1 MAEKSPVGVPPVSR
15 RPSCRCGVAE
25 LRAWSGGDGC
35 QRGSFEETA
44 AGGPDARLW
53 GCADFLYCA
62 EPLILRDGPGQ
73 TREGGSTE
81 AGTRTSARERCD
93 PHDRWSLGVAM
104 RFTLL
109 DRVTAIEPGKS
120 ITAIKT
126 LSLSEEYL
134 ADHFP
139 CFPVM
144 PGVLMLE
151 SMTQAAAWAIR
162 LGEDFA
168 HSIVVLREARNVK
181 YGDFVEPGK
190 VLTVT
195 AEIQSQDGQFTKV
208 KASGT
213 VGERTSLTA
222 RLVLERYNMADRM
235 AYGDAVDARVRA
247 EMRKLWG
254 LLCPVGRQQGGRRV
268 AYGGPGTVLPAT
280 GTRSAGLGDSGL
292 LPSPAV
298 VRS

>member
-1 MAEKSPVGVPPVSR
+1 
-15 RPSCRCGVAE
+15 
-25 LRAWSGGDGC
+25 
-35 QRGSFEETA
+35 
-44 AGGPDARLW
+44 
-53 GCADFLYCA
+53 
-62 EPLILRDGPGQ
+62 
-73 TREGGSTE
+73 
-81 AGTRTSARERCD
+81 
-93 PHDRWSLGVAM
+93 M

-109 DRVTAIEPGKS
+109 DRVVAIEPGKS

-181 YGDFVEPGK
+181 YGDFVEPGR

-195 AEIQSQDGQFTKV
+195 AEVQSQEGQFTKV
-208 KASGT
+208 KASGS
-213 VGERTSLTA
+213 VGDRTSLTA
-222 RLVLERYNMADRM
+222 RLVLERYNLADRIP
-235 AYGDAVDARVRA
+235 YGDAVDARVRA
-247 EMRKLWG
+247 EMRKLWAI
-254 LLCPVGRQQGGRRV
+254 LHPAGRQQGANRRV
-268 AYGGPGTVLPAT
+268 VYGGPNAGAAMVDPSVSSPLLAT
-280 GTRSAGLGDSGL
+280 TA
-292 LPSPAV
+292 

>member
-1 MAEKSPVGVPPVSR
+1 MR
-15 RPSCRCGVAE
+15 RAGFGCSFFKKTCGN
-25 LRAWSGGDGC
+25 
-35 QRGSFEETA
+35 
-44 AGGPDARLW
+44 
-53 GCADFLYCA
+53 
-62 EPLILRDGPGQ
+62 
-73 TREGGSTE
+73 
-81 AGTRTSARERCD
+81 
-93 PHDRWSLGVAM
+93 LGVHM

-151 SMTQAAAWAIR
+151 SMTQAAAWAVR

-181 YGDFVEPGK
+181 YGDFVEPGR

-195 AEIQSQDGQFTKV
+195 AEIQSQDERFTKV
-208 KASGT
+208 KASGS
-213 VGERTSLTA
+213 VGDRTSLTA
-222 RLVLERYNMADRM
+222 RLVLERYNMADRVP
-235 AYGDAVDARVRA
+235 YGDAVDVRVRA
-247 EMRKLWG
+247 EMRKLWA
-254 LLCPVGRQQGGRRV
+254 LLHPVARQDGGHR
-268 AYGGPGTVLPAT
+268 AGYGGPI
-280 GTRSAGLGDSGL
+280 AGLRSRGAVDAAL
-292 LPSPAV
+292 LTSSAAA
-298 VRS
+298 RS

>member
-1 MAEKSPVGVPPVSR
+1 
-15 RPSCRCGVAE
+15 
-25 LRAWSGGDGC
+25 
-35 QRGSFEETA
+35 
-44 AGGPDARLW
+44 
-53 GCADFLYCA
+53 
-62 EPLILRDGPGQ
+62 
-73 TREGGSTE
+73 
-81 AGTRTSARERCD
+81 
-93 PHDRWSLGVAM
+93 M

-109 DRVTAIEPGKS
+109 DRVVAIEPGKS

-181 YGDFVEPGK
+181 YGDFVEPGR

-195 AEIQSQDGQFTKV
+195 AEVQSQEGQLTKV
-208 KASGT
+208 KASGS
-213 VGERTSLTA
+213 VGDRTSLTA
-222 RLVLERYNMADRM
+222 RLVLERYNLADRIP
-235 AYGDAVDARVRA
+235 YGDAVDARVRA
-247 EMRKLWG
+247 DAEALGDPASGGPPAGSEPAGG
-254 LLCPVGRQQGGRRV
+254 LRRAHRRHGHGRSRRFPAAGGHERPAVVTGRRR
-268 AYGGPGTVLPAT
+268 LF
-280 GTRSAGLGDSGL
+280 SGDSGGPATRKRSW
-292 LPSPAV
+292 PSPV
-298 VRS
+298 KDSGFHRGGPTLRFSQ